1 MENSFVKKIFCI
13 IISIQMFALPC
24 FALEFDMS
32 VDEEIRKN
40 YNPSKLELESL
51 PPLPNIQPAQT
62 SKPISKPPLEPVDI
76 QTKPIGT
83 TLPALTPATSK
94 PTITKIDK
102 STAIR
107 IPAGTK
113 FKVKSYQAVSD
124 GTRAGTRISF
134 VSQAPVTKRYVTIQ
148 QGTVFKGEVVNSHY
162 PQKTGNGGLIVLGV
176 DSMVF
181 KGSTVGINAKIT
193 KAKGKKIF
201 FNNIKG
207 QRKYWKGVANQINKG
222 EQFYKKSRRVSA
234 KFSDNPIGIIIAP
247 IPTITGMAGY
257 AINLIGSPLIALF
270 CEGGRIS
277 IPAGSEFEI
286 KLLEDAYLF

>member
-1 MENSFVKKIFCI
+1 MSA
-13 IISIQMFALPC
+13 S
-24 FALEFDMS
+24 ALEFDLS

-40 YNPSKLELESL
+40 YNPSKLELEGL
-51 PPLPNIQPAQT
+51 PPVPNV
-62 SKPISKPPLEPVDI
+62 KP
-76 QTKPIGT
+76 T
-83 TLPALTPATSK
+83 TPAKPVTSIPNTPPIQQPPKTNLIPADQK
-94 PTITKIDK
+94 PVIAKIDK

-113 FKVKSYQAVSD
+113 FKVKSQQTVSD
-124 GTRAGTRISF
+124 GTRAGARISF
-134 VSQAPVTKRYVTIQ
+134 VSQAPVTKRYVTIP
-148 QGTVFKGEVVNSHY
+148 QGTIFKGEVVDSHY

-181 KGSTVGINAKIT
+181 KGSTVGVNAKIT
-193 KAKGKKIF
+193 RANGKKIF

-222 EQFYKKSRRVSA
+222 EKFYKKSRRVSA
-234 KFSDNPIGIIIAP
+234 KFADNPIGVIISP

-257 AINLIGSPLIALF
+257 AINLVGSPLIALF

-286 KLLEDAYLF
+286 KLLDDAYLY